1 MTMGR
6 SKQIPAGEFKARC
19 LAILDDVAQTGEEVV
34 VTKRGRP
41 VARLV
46 PVEPAAPLEGSII
59 REGNLI
65 DPIDV
70 GWDEQE

>member
-1 MTMGR
+1 MGR
-6 SKQIPAGEFKARC
+6 PKQIPAGEFKARC